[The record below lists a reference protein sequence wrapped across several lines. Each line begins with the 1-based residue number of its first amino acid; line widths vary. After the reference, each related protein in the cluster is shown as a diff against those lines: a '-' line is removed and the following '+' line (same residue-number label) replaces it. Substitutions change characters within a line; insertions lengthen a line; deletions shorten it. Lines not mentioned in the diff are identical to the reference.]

1 MTTIIITETFSPQ
14 GHYWAFR
21 VKGDRRIIAE
31 VDKRRTDKTGYVFV
45 IFDCFKAVPTQFGSR
60 TRKES
65 AFTLARLMVSKVIPD
80 AVFKHNVMKEHIK
93 IA

>member
-1 MTTIIITETFSPQ
+1 MTTIIITETFSPH

-21 VKGDRRIIAE
+21 VKGEKRIIAE

-45 IFDCFKAVPTQFGSR
+45 IFDCSKPVPTEYCRR

-65 AFTLARLMVSKVIPD
+65 AFALARLMVSEVYPD
-80 AVFKHNVMKEHIK
+80 AVFKHNVMKEQIK